1 MSAPISEAELR
12 EIVFSEVREHGPKE
26 ARRRLKLRANTDFEF
41 MLAAAKYGH
50 VIVQALRESKGA
62 TLQ

>member
-1 MSAPISEAELR
+1 MAAMTEKELR
-12 EIVFSEVREHGPKE
+12 EIVFAEVKKYGPAE
-26 ARRRLKLRANTDFEF
+26 ARRRLQLRADTDFEF

-50 VIVQALRESKGA
+50 AIVQAMNEAQGE